1 MSENL
6 ADAAVSDSTTAE
18 QVPPGSTVIT
28 SHFKLIFLSVLAL
41 TVFSLCGSLA
51 IALLI
56 DKPSEAA
63 KAVADTCLT
72 IAQMGF
78 GAMVGLLG
86 GRAA

>member
-1 MSENL
+1 MPDDLTSS
-6 ADAAVSDSTTAE
+6 VTVGTTTTE
-18 QVPPGSTVIT
+18 QIPPGSTVIT

-51 IALLI
+51 VALFT

-63 KAVADTCLT
+63 KSVADTCLT

-86 GRAA
+86 GRTA